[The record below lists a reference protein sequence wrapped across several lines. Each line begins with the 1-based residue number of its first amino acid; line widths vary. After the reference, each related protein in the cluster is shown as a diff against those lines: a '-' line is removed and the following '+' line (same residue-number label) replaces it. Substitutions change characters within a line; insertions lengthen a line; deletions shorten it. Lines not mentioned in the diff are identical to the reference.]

1 MQGDLK
7 EIEMK
12 ALKIKQDKE
21 EHLQRLEQE
30 KKREEF
36 AEQQKVKQVQEKQ
49 KLFKDKL
56 KIILGVILFA
66 GIVGF
71 HVALSLIQREYTGVE
86 ASFRH
91 YAEKILE
98 DMYEKVILLL
108 TAIGV

>member
-71 HVALSLIQREYTGVE
+71 HVALSLIQREYLSLIHICRCRRIE
-86 ASFRH
+86 RCRSRWSPYH
-91 YAEKILE
+91 
-98 DMYEKVILLL
+98 
-108 TAIGV
+108 